1 MRTRH
6 LVTLLALSATLA
18 LAQRPQRP
26 KLPGEDW
33 VSLFNGKDLT
43 GWVEIG
49 KEKWIVD
56 NGTIHGQ
63 AISKEYGYLKTA
75 KNYKDFHM
83 SLKFKCEGDGNS
95 GVFFH
100 SEFKPGTPTITQ
112 GLQFEVDCTIGQHTG
127 GIYGD
132 GRNWIVWPSPE
143 NETVVRKDE
152 WNEYL
157 LKVEGNHYVSRLN
170 GVVMI
175 DFTDPNPKSFDGGI
189 SLQLHSGGSG
199 NMRFKDIMIRD
210 LTKRDEA
217 PKPQ

>member
-1 MRTRH
+1 MMFTRKF
-6 LVTLLALSATLA
+6 VIAALAASLA
-18 LAQRPQRP
+18 FAQRPQRP

-33 VSLFNGKDLT
+33 VLLFNGKDLK

-49 KEKWIVD
+49 KEKWVVED
-56 NGTIHGQ
+56 NTIHGM
-63 AISKEYGYLKTA
+63 AISKEYGYLKTE
-75 KNYKDFHM
+75 KNYKDFHL

-112 GLQFEVDCTIGQHTG
+112 GLQFEIDCRIGQHTG
-127 GIYGD
+127 GLYGD
-132 GRNWIVWPSPE
+132 GRQWIVWPAPE
-143 NETVVRKDE
+143 NETVVRHNE

-157 LKVEGNHYVSRLN
+157 LKVEGNRYYSRLN
-170 GVVMI
+170 GVVMV

-210 LTKRDEA
+210 LTKREEPA
-217 PKPQ
+217 K